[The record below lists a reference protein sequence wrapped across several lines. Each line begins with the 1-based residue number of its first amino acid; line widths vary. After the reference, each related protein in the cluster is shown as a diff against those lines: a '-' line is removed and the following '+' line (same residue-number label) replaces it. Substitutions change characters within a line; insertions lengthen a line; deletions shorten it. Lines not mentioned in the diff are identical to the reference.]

1 MERYSITEI
10 QYGKDLFK
18 WVVSDSLGEW
28 DPVTCYS
35 LEEATFELDFMRGAK
50 PWIEEIQSRY

>member
-35 LEEATFELDFMRGAK
+35 LEDAEDELEIMRGAEL
-50 PWIEEIQSRY
+50 WIEEI